1 MDLASSSPRP
11 AGFLSELL
19 SIVQDRQVVA
29 LAVRWSADHELAEDA
44 LQTAYCQVATAP
56 HPEAIVN
63 LRAYFLWTLKNE
75 ITSTYSVRRPVPVDD
90 LEAVTPPQPSTTLYG
105 RAPERAVA
113 DQACATAQTQVWV
126 NRHAARHDEL
136 IAKVPARSTDRA
148 RYREVIYAAAKQA
161 FLGHLSLEP
170 NDPAFPE
177 VLKEVYPGY
186 FDDPAVAPNTLHQRL
201 SRARDDI
208 TAVLPK
214 TIKREEL
221 F

>member
-29 LAVRWSADHELAEDA
+29 LAVRWAADHELAEDA

-63 LRAYFLWTLKNE
+63 LRAYFLRTLKNE
-75 ITSTYSVRRPVPVDD
+75 ITSTYSVRLPVPVDD

-105 RAPERAVA
+105 RTPERAVA

-136 IAKVPARSTDRA
+136 IARSRPAPPTRPATAKSSTPRPSRPSSATSASSPTTPPSPRS
-148 RYREVIYAAAKQA
+148 
-161 FLGHLSLEP
+161 
-170 NDPAFPE
+170 
-177 VLKEVYPGY
+177 
-186 FDDPAVAPNTLHQRL
+186 
-201 SRARDDI
+201 
-208 TAVLPK
+208 
-214 TIKREEL
+214 
-221 F
+221 